1 MFQNLSKLFLL
12 GQIPKD
18 LTAIKMVLNPKRSN
32 TLYKLLSKLI
42 VLRLKKLLPFLVHL
56 AQSDFILGSRA
67 TYNCIIELEMIHL
80 IYRNDSL
87 FNFFIFPSK

>member
-56 AQSDFILGSRA
+56 AQSDFILGSESSNIQLYNRA
-67 TYNCIIELEMIHL
+67 
-80 IYRNDSL
+80 RNDSL
-87 FNFFIFPSK
+87 NL